1 MMRQIREEGMH
12 AATQDPAWQE
22 SVFLAWRDPVR
33 AIGGIHRI
41 GIEVNRG
48 VSNMW
53 CGVFQSGGPRFRL
66 NQDQVP
72 LEHFPQGRGFI
83 CGPQRSF
90 QGDQSVHWALD
101 TPDCRVELEMEDHAT
116 GDLWTG
122 AGLTASVQ
130 SVATLGHY
138 HHHCAVRGRVRL
150 GGETFEVAGDGW
162 RDHSWGPRHWDAI
175 LHHRNVS
182 GFFAKGMSADFG
194 SLLDAKGTLSPFG
207 TIVRNGVEQRLQDF
221 TLTVAIDQDGL
232 TARSAD
238 VVGTLPSGEPFSAR
252 VAVADGVVVQTREY
266 VGIETVGTMT
276 LSSGESGFGYMAVS
290 NNPRAGRAAP
300 PLALNA
306 LGENGFFPKPGK
318 A

>member
-1 MMRQIREEGMH
+1 MVRDIREEGVH
-12 AATQDPAWQE
+12 TAKPDEAWQE
-22 SVFLAWRDPVR
+22 SVFLAWRDPIRSV
-33 AIGGIHRI
+33 GGIHRI

-48 VSNMW
+48 LSNMW
-53 CGVFQSGGPRFRL
+53 CGVFRTGGARFRL
-66 NQDQVP
+66 NQDLVP
-72 LEHFPQGRGFI
+72 LEHHPRGEGFI
-83 CGPQRSF
+83 CGPQRLF
-90 QGDQSVHWALD
+90 HDDRSVRWALD
-101 TPDCRVELEMEDHAT
+101 TPDCMVELEVEDHAT

-122 AGLTASVQ
+122 AGLTPSVL

-150 GGETFEVAGDGW
+150 GSESFEVAGDGW
-162 RDHSWGPRHWDAI
+162 RDHSWGPRYWDAI

-207 TIVRNGVEQRLQDF
+207 TIVRDGIEQRLTDF

-238 VVGTLPSGEPFSAR
+238 VVGRLPSGEPFSSHID
-252 VAVADGVVVQTREY
+252 VADGVVVQTREY
-266 VGIETVGTMT
+266 VGIETVGTMI

-290 NNPRAGRAAP
+290 NNPRAGRATP

-306 LGENGFFPKPGK
+306 LGKNGFFPKGAK
-318 A
+318 S